1 MKFKSD
7 SQRRAVFSR
16 INTGMNYAN
25 ANRFAAASEGIFR
38 NPWDEETAVVKTL
51 PIEQLY
57 HMRGMYGLGG
67 PRHRYDTS
75 DSDYM
80 RFRDEKRKL
89 YGNDLFYSIDDK
101 EMFEAY
107 LRKKEKELEDEGFTV
122 LPTKTRYDEEK
133 GYGYKAYIP
142 YRWSP
147 QKLEEKKEE
156 IMKPFNTSDLSGK
169 FEVIPEK
176 KTIESI
182 DEASEAYVENMA
194 KEMVE
199 GKATVPII
207 GISERDVKKGTIGEG
222 RHRILAAKKIGME
235 DIPVAV
241 EVVGGEPVLSRG
253 VDCEI

>member
-1 MKFKSD
+1 MIFKSD
-7 SQRRAVFSR
+7 LQRRAVFSR
-16 INTGMNYAN
+16 INAGMNYAN
-25 ANRFAAASEGIFR
+25 ANRFAVASDGAFR

-80 RFRDEKRKL
+80 RFRDEKRNI
-89 YGNDLFYSIDDK
+89 YGDDLFYSLDDK
-101 EMFEAY
+101 DVFEAY
-107 LRKKEKELEDEGFTV
+107 IRKKEKELEDRGFTV
-122 LPTKTRYDEEK
+122 LPPKVRYDEEK

-156 IMKPFNTSDLSGK
+156 IMQPFNTSDLSGK
-169 FEVIPEK
+169 HKVELEG
-176 KTIESI
+176 KTIEDI
-182 DEASEAYVENMA
+182 DNASKVYVENMA
-194 KEMVE
+194 KEISE

-207 GISERDVKKGTIGEG
+207 GISERDVEKGTLGEG
-222 RHRILAAKKIGME
+222 RHRILAAKDVGLE
-235 DIPVAV
+235 DIPVAIELV
-241 EVVGGEPVLSRG
+241 DGEPVMSRKSY
-253 VDCEI
+253 EI